1 MVALLLCVGWL
12 IIRADPGVPSN
23 WCEMFHVSASEY
35 CEWELKFISHECF
48 CYTWDNVEMRVSK
61 SMFGQT
67 FSFKPWNS
75 GECVWIYNM
84 VSLNYVIIVLF
95 KHCGLYVMQ
104 TEIFVICHFHIR
116 LCHYNDVLVRM
127 LRVHEQYST
136 LGPCWVDVLN
146 WYSARRTMGTHDVL
160 NLRDQRSPRPPTST
174 SCHKWEWNASVQTKT
189 LALPLLDPPSRF
201 TQYYAIPPSA
211 LSPKTP

>member
-1 MVALLLCVGWL
+1 MC
-12 IIRADPGVPSN
+12 RPTGVKCHQKGQLQNIVNGN
-23 WCEMFHVSASEY
+23 WSSSLMNVSV
-35 CEWELKFISHECF
+35 IHEI
-48 CYTWDNVEMRVSK
+48 NVEMRVLK

-67 FSFKPWNS
+67 N
-75 GECVWIYNM
+75 ENLDCVWIYNM
-84 VSLNYVIIVLF
+84 VSLKYVIIVLF
-95 KHCGLYVMQ
+95 NLCGYMSCKLTYSLYVIS
-104 TEIFVICHFHIR
+104 IFV

-127 LRVHEQYST
+127 LWVHEQYST

-160 NLRDQRSPRPPTST
+160 NLRVQRSPRPPTST

-189 LALPLLDPPSRF
+189 LALPLLAPPSRY
-201 TQYYAIPPSA
+201 TQNYATPPSA